1 MICSIVSLCLYAAL
15 VFISTSHVSLVLV
28 FDFQHIG
35 HIFFNCIGFHHK
47 HFGHITIRFGCLV
60 LQPHWPHKFL
70 IQSYFS
76 KTFLF
81 QTKTDFIPS
90 VWGDMVTS
98 VSSRWRKGCLQR
110 WPASKGRMRLAPL
123 YMDEGG
129 DSLLVIDP

>member
-1 MICSIVSLCLYAAL
+1 MLVRGFSFYFLLPMFRLYWFL
-15 VFISTSHVSLVLV
+15 ISNTLAT
-28 FDFQHIG
+28 
-35 HIFFNCIGFHHK
+35 FFNCIGFHHK

-60 LQPHWPHKFL
+60 LQPHWPHKML

-90 VWGDMVTS
+90 VWGDMLTS
-98 VSSRWRKGCLQR
+98 VSSRWRKGCLQK